1 MQCCPQTNGISTKR
15 CVVSI
20 TGLLSG
26 DLFIYTGIVFIHKT
40 TRDSH
45 LVIFTN
51 KLELLSN
58 PKETLWTLWCSEAW
72 SSSFVY
78 T

>member
-1 MQCCPQTNGISTKR
+1 MLPTNKWHFYKKMCSQYTE
-15 CVVSI
+15 
-20 TGLLSG
+20 LLSG
-26 DLFIYTGIVFIHKT
+26 NLFIYTGIVLIHKT
-40 TRDSH
+40 SGDSH

-72 SSSFVY
+72 NSSFVY